1 MTGQSGDSRDRDAAD
16 PADQSIRNGLQP
28 GSSRGDTWGD
38 AVREQEDGAPSYR
51 AASGDAPDYREG
63 RQPSPPA
70 DFHQSQDYRDYI
82 ESRLPRPAQ
91 GQRGRSNRG
100 QGEPG
105 QGERGQQARGQQA
118 RGS

>member
-16 PADQSIRNGLQP
+16 PADHTNQSIRNGLQP

-51 AASGDAPDYREG
+51 AASSDAPDYREG
-63 RQPSPPA
+63 RQPSEPA

-91 GQRGRSNRG
+91 GLRGRSDRG
-100 QGEPG
+100 QG
-105 QGERGQQARGQQA
+105 
-118 RGS
+118 